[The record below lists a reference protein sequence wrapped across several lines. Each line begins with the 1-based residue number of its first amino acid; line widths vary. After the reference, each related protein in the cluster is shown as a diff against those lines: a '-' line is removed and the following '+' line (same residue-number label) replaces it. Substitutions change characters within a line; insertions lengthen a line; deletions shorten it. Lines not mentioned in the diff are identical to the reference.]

1 MRSLVWLS
9 LFLSGYGHADLVSL
23 DDAAMQNVYAQ
34 SAIGIG
40 IEKSIDV
47 GALTY
52 TDDGTSVEIQ
62 NIEIGAPSD
71 VANTPTF
78 SNHIIHV
85 DGDKGL
91 FIESMFDPTR
101 IQVGGISVGDHIGSR
116 SFGQFILDFE
126 GSNILNINSNGG
138 GGFLISSTSQFEN
151 VNFVWST
158 NGQSLRFDTMTIDS
172 QLTNA
177 LFQEQ
182 DISATH
188 KALVIEIPSYSH
200 QMTLAGVCFSDAPC
214 TADNSF
220 GAISVSQ
227 ALTNSQIQIHG
238 GGRSGQGLTIN
249 LYFEFDETDN
259 ATGDGN
265 VFTYTDETSF
275 KIAKQ
280 SGNVTISGLTF
291 DVGTADAILGDH
303 IVLQYDSAVG
313 NFKSDLVEIAGN
325 TVGGFD
331 FQFDFSDGT
340 HDSIDYVNQVKIAPG
355 IAFAGQDFSS
365 DASLLAAGFDTF
377 MTHFYSKVANT
388 SDGLSVFNQWNMTG
402 DFYYTEDTHTI
413 MADNLYAYGEG
424 YTTLD
429 IRSGA
434 DSIDNTNDPAEN
446 FLAIG
451 IRDYKVNYGLD
462 GLRVGDDTSQLQ
474 NGYEFLGLAAD
485 ASFTLNGGLEIR
497 GGGAAGSG
505 LTLDAD
511 MLISDGNFTLTKS
524 GSVGIH
530 LDAVK
535 YEFHLRDATLDVNS
549 SGIQLVLGELW
560 SEFITEDVRFGDRTA
575 GNSLGSVAMTQYE
588 KGSTISINGGGA
600 AVTQC
605 IGASGADETT
615 CDTNGGYWLNTGS
628 EGLTISS
635 QRLLLQENVVE
646 GKSNSVT
653 IEMNRTGGAGTG
665 QSLKLNNI
673 YTSDGY
679 DDTTNTYGVQHT
691 LSVDVARSRVIKKD
705 TGTDSNGITGNEGD
719 EVITSGTGATEYT
732 YVANPDA
739 TERANRPETLVLSN
753 HIQIKELNVDSVELI
768 HGGSSTGQTMLQGM
782 KLQNLDLTSRLMV
795 APIR

>member
-1 MRSLVWLS
+1 MRH
-9 LFLSGYGHADLVSL
+9 FLLLLLIFNYGSYAELVSL
-23 DDAAMQNVYAQ
+23 DEQALESVSGQT
-34 SAIGIG
+34 GIG
-40 IEKSIDV
+40 ISIEKLVDIGSV
-47 GALTY
+47 SY
-52 TDDGTSVEIQ
+52 TDDDKRLELESIK
-62 NIEIGAPSD
+62 IGSPTD
-71 VANTPTF
+71 VNNTPAF
-78 SNHIIHV
+78 SNHLINI
-85 DGDKGL
+85 DGASGIL
-91 FIESMFDPTR
+91 IESTFNPTR
-101 IQVGGISVGDHIGSR
+101 IQVGGISVGDHIGAR
-116 SFGQFILDFE
+116 SFGQFVLDFE
-126 GSNILNINSNGG
+126 GTNILNANNNAG

-158 NGQSLRFDTMTIDS
+158 NGQSLRFDNMTINS

-177 LFQEQ
+177 LIQEQ
-182 DISATH
+182 DISAEI
-188 KALVIEIPSYSH
+188 KALVIEIPEYNH
-200 QMTLAGVCFSDAPC
+200 QMTLAGVCFSDSAC
-214 TADNSF
+214 TANNSL

-227 ALTNSQIQIHG
+227 ALTNSEIQIYG
-238 GGRSGQGLTIN
+238 GGRNGQGLTMN
-249 LYFEFDETDN
+249 MFFEFDEIDN

-265 VFTYTDETSF
+265 VFTYTDESSF

-280 SGNVTISGLTF
+280 SGNITVTGFTF
-291 DVGTADAILGDH
+291 DIGTGDAVLDDH
-303 IVLQYDSAVG
+303 IALQYDSVVG

-331 FQFDFSDGT
+331 FQFNFSNGT
-340 HDSIDYVNQVKIAPG
+340 HDSVDYVNQVKIAPG
-355 IAFAGQDFSS
+355 IAFAGQDFSA
-365 DASLLAAGFDTF
+365 DASLLAAGFDAF
-377 MTHFYSKVANT
+377 MTNFYSKVSNA
-388 SDGLSVFNQWNMTG
+388 SDGISVYNQWNMTG

-429 IRSGA
+429 IRSGV
-434 DSIDNTNDPAEN
+434 DSIDTSNDVSEN

-451 IRDYKVNYGLD
+451 IRDYKINYGLD

-474 NGYEFLGLAAD
+474 NGYEFLGFAAD
-485 ASFTLNGGLEIR
+485 ARFTLNGALEIR

-530 LDAVK
+530 LDTVT

-560 SEFITEDVRFGDRTA
+560 SEFIAEDVRFGDRIT

-588 KGSTISINGGGA
+588 QGSTISISGGGA
-600 AVTQC
+600 GVAQC
-605 IGASGADETT
+605 VGAAGADETT
-615 CDTNGGYWLNTGS
+615 CDTNGGYWLDTGS
-628 EGLTISS
+628 EGLTFSS
-635 QRLLLQENVVE
+635 QRILLQENVGE

-653 IEMNRTGGAGTG
+653 IEMNRTGGTGTG

-679 DDTTNTYGVQHT
+679 DDTTNTHGVQNAM
-691 LSVDVARSRVIKKD
+691 SIDVARTRVIKKE
-705 TGTDSNGITGNEGD
+705 TGSDSNGVTGNEGE
-719 EVITSGTGATEYT
+719 EVITSGLGATEYT

-739 TERANRPETLVLSN
+739 SQRANRPETLVLSN
-753 HIQIKELNVDSVELI
+753 HIQIKELNVDNVELI
-768 HGGSSTGQTMLQGM
+768 HGGSATGQTMLQGM

-795 APIR
+795 SPIR